1 MPAADR
7 VTVIV
12 PTYNEIESL
21 EDAAAGVLAHG
32 YRLLVVDDGSPDG
45 TGRLADG
52 LAREHP
58 SITVL
63 HRDQKRG
70 LGTAYAEG
78 FEMALDAGADILCEM
93 DADLSHDPAVL
104 PQLVAA
110 VEAGADLAIGS
121 RMVEGGSVSNW
132 SLPRRMLSRW
142 GNRYAR
148 AMLGVPTR
156 DLTSG
161 FRAFRAAALRRLDPG
176 SCLANGYGF
185 QIEMAWR
192 AHRAGMTVTEV
203 PFTFV
208 ERTHGK
214 SKLSGRITLEAM
226 WLVTRWGVERLLGR
240 GGS

>member
-93 DADLSHDPAVL
+93 DADLSHDSAVL